1 MRTRGADSLPRW
13 TPRSTSHRGCCSACR
28 RRSSRRRVR
37 SPPMNSAGTRT
48 LSASEIAALTGGKL
62 VGPGSTT
69 VAGIAPLERAGPGDL
84 SFLASPRYV
93 PYFERTSASVV
104 LVAPAL
110 ESAKGGPET
119 RIIVPEP
126 YAALSVG
133 LPVLDPKA
141 VWEAG
146 VHRTAVVGQGATWQE
161 PVAIGPHAVIG
172 REVQLGRNIR
182 IGAGC
187 VLGDGVA
194 VGDDTQLYPGV
205 TLYAGTALGKR
216 VIVHAGAVLGS
227 DGFGYIPGKS
237 GEAGGHRKI
246 PHVGRCLIGDDIEI
260 GANTCVDRGSVD
272 DTVIGS
278 GTKIDNLVHIAHNVR
293 IGARCLIMAQAG
305 VAGSVQVEDDVII
318 GGQAGI
324 SDHLTIGR
332 GARLLVQSG
341 HIADVPAEATMFGTP
356 SRAHRE
362 YLRAQVAMYRL
373 PGKRGGAAGPGETK
387 NPTPPPPPPSRRFS
401 TAACS
406 RTSTP

>member
-1 MRTRGADSLPRW
+1 
-13 TPRSTSHRGCCSACR
+13 
-28 RRSSRRRVR
+28 
-37 SPPMNSAGTRT
+37 MNSAGTRP
-48 LSASEIAALTGGKL
+48 LPASEIAALTGGRL
-62 VGPGSTT
+62 VGPGTTT

-104 LVAPAL
+104 LVTPEL
-110 ESAKGGPET
+110 ESTSGGPDT
-119 RIIVPEP
+119 RIIVAEP
-126 YAALSVG
+126 YAALLVV
-133 LPVLDPKA
+133 LPVLYPQA

-146 VHRTAVVGQGATWQE
+146 VHPTAVVGRGVTWQE
-161 PVAIGPHAVIG
+161 PVEIGAQVRLG
-172 REVQLGRNIR
+172 SGVQLGRNVR

-187 VLGDGVA
+187 VLGDGVV
-194 VGDDTQLYPGV
+194 VGDDCQLYPGV

-237 GEAGGHRKI
+237 GEPHRKI

-260 GANTCVDRGSVD
+260 GANTCIDRGSVD

-305 VAGSVQVEDDVII
+305 VAGSCQVEDDVII
-318 GGQAGI
+318 AGQAGV
-324 SDHLTIGR
+324 SDHTTIGR

-341 HIADVPAEATMFGTP
+341 TFMDIPAGATYFGTMARP
-356 SRAHRE
+356 HRE
-362 YLRAQVAMYRL
+362 YLREQAALYRL
-373 PGKRGGAAGPGETK
+373 AKIVGKLEKLVEPKPE
-387 NPTPPPPPPSRRFS
+387 TPPGPAPEQQ
-401 TAACS
+401 
-406 RTSTP
+406 

>member
-1 MRTRGADSLPRW
+1 
-13 TPRSTSHRGCCSACR
+13 
-28 RRSSRRRVR
+28 
-37 SPPMNSAGTRT
+37 MNSAGTRP
-48 LSASEIAALTGGKL
+48 LAASEIAALTGGRL
-62 VGPGSTT
+62 VGPGTVT

-84 SFLASPRYV
+84 SFLASPRYA

-110 ESAKGGPET
+110 EGTNGGPET
-119 RIIVPEP
+119 RIVVPDP
-126 YAALSVG
+126 YAALLVV
-133 LPVLDPKA
+133 LPVLYPQA

-146 VHRTAVVGQGATWQE
+146 VHPTAVIGRGATWQE
-161 PVAIGPHAVIG
+161 PIAIGPHAVIG
-172 REVQLGRNIR
+172 HEVQLGRNVR
-182 IGAGC
+182 IGAAC

-194 VGDDTQLYPGV
+194 VGDDTELYPGV

-227 DGFGYIPGKS
+227 DGFGYIPGKD
-237 GEAGGHRKI
+237 GEAHRKI

-260 GANTCVDRGSVD
+260 GANTCIDRGSVD

-305 VAGSVQVEDDVII
+305 IAGSCQVEDDVII
-318 GGQAGI
+318 GGQSGI

-341 HIADVPAEATMFGTP
+341 HIANVPAKATLFGTP
-356 SRAHRE
+356 ARAHRE
-362 YLRAQVAMYRL
+362 FLRAQATMYRL
-373 PGKRGGAAGPGETK
+373 AKIVDELEALVQSKPEVPEVPEAPPHE
-387 NPTPPPPPPSRRFS
+387 TPPVDTER
-401 TAACS
+401 
-406 RTSTP
+406 